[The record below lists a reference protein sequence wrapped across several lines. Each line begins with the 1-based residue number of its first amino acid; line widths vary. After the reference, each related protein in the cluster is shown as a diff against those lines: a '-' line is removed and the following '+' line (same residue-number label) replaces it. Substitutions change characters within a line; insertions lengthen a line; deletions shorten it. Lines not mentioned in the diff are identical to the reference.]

1 MVFWIAILVGA
12 LFVWLA
18 VRMGFYETWVL
29 LFNVIISM
37 YIAIFLAPIVSELAP
52 APGGASSYG
61 MALSMVLLAGGCFAV
76 LHGLSYVFLTG
87 QFSIPFPRMLDVVFS
102 GILGFVAGF
111 LVLSFLALVLA
122 TTPLADNSIVAGIGL
137 GGSSQQT
144 NISCIA
150 RCCDL
155 VHSFA
160 GPGDRT
166 TRAAVQRLL
175 DPAGHRPG
183 ADNSADAN
191 EPIMLRRPDA
201 TPREEEPRRD
211 TSGSGTQPVGENATR
226 PGRRTIPDAFPE

>member
-1 MVFWIAILVGA
+1 MVFWVAILVGA

-52 APGGASSYG
+52 APGGAASYST
-61 MALSMVLLAGGCFAV
+61 ALSMALLAGGCFAV

-87 QFSIPFPRMLDVVFS
+87 QFSIPFPRMLDIVFS

-137 GGSSQQT
+137 GGPSQQT

-155 VHSFA
+155 IHSFT
-160 GPGDRT
+160 GPGDQT
-166 TRAAVQRLL
+166 TLAAVRQLL
-175 DPAGHRPG
+175 DPAGRRPRE
-183 ADNSADAN
+183 DDSADVN
-191 EPIMLRRPDA
+191 EPVLLRRPDA
-201 TPREEEPRRD
+201 PPQEGDPRRD
-211 TSGSGTQPVGENATR
+211 TSRLGTQPAGKNSAR
-226 PGRRTIPDAFPE
+226 PSRRTIPDAFPE